1 MPAKKLSMRK
11 IKEVLRL
18 SWGCQQSQR
27 KVALQCNISRPCVGE
42 YLRRA
47 SDAGLSWP
55 LPQELDD
62 TQLDRLLF
70 PPQPKLDAEQR
81 GVPEWATV
89 YEELRKKNVTK
100 FLLWQEYRELNP
112 LGYNYSWFCD
122 QYRRWLGKRD
132 ISMRQHHRAGE
143 KLFIDYAGHAIAIV
157 DARTGE
163 ETKAQIFVA
172 VLGASNYTFAEA
184 TATQSLPDWIGSH
197 VRAFEFFQAVPEIL
211 VPDNLKSGVTKAHRY
226 EPDLNPTYQ
235 DMAQHYNVVVIPA
248 RVRHPKDKP
257 KAEVGVQIVSRW
269 ILAALRNHTFF
280 SVQQLNTR
288 ISELLVRLND
298 RPFRKLPG
306 CRRSRFES
314 LDRPALKPLPA
325 NAYIFAEWGKARV
338 NIDYHVEVDRHY
350 YSVPNAYR
358 KLQVDVRYTEQ
369 TVECFYN
376 SQRIASHCRSRM
388 IGHHTTV
395 REHMPES
402 HRQYGDWSP
411 ERLISWAHKY
421 GKCTAELVN
430 QIMQSRRHP
439 EQGYRS
445 CLGILRLEKTYGA
458 QRLEAACQRALL
470 LGTKRY
476 KSVESI
482 LKHGLDQIDP
492 VSDEEPDLPDDHDNI
507 RGPSYYH

>member
-1 MPAKKLSMRK
+1 MRR

-27 KVALQCNISRPCVGE
+27 QVALQCSISRPCVGE

-47 SDAGLSWP
+47 THAGLSWP
-55 LPQELDD
+55 LPPDLDD
-62 TQLDRLLF
+62 AQLDRLLF
-70 PPQPKLDAEQR
+70 PPAPNLPAEQR
-81 GVPEWATV
+81 GVPDWSSV
-89 YEELRKKNVTK
+89 YEELRKKSVTK
-100 FLLWQEYRELNP
+100 FLLWQEYRERNP
-112 LGYNYSWFCD
+112 NGYNYSWFCD
-122 QYRRWLGKRD
+122 RYRQWLGTRD
-132 ISMRQHHRAGE
+132 LSMRQHHRAGE
-143 KLFIDYAGHAIAIV
+143 KLFIDYAGHTISVI
-157 DARTGE
+157 DAHTGE
-163 ETKAQIFVA
+163 QSPAQIFVA

-211 VPDNLKSGVTKAHRY
+211 VPNNLKSGVTTPHRY

-248 RVRHPKDKP
+248 RVRRPKDKS
-257 KAEVGVQIVSRW
+257 KAELGVQVVSRW

-280 SVQQLNTR
+280 SLQQLNAR
-288 ISELLVRLND
+288 IAELLVSLND

-306 CRRSRFES
+306 SRRSRFES
-314 LDRPALKPLPA
+314 VDRPALNPLPA
-325 NAYIFAEWGKARV
+325 NAYIFAQWRKARV

-350 YSVPNAYR
+350 YSVPNAFA
-358 KLQVDVRYTEQ
+358 KKQVDIRYTEQ

-376 SQRIASHCRSRM
+376 SQRIASHCRSQM

-421 GKCTAELVN
+421 GKCTAELIN

-458 QRLEAACQRALL
+458 QRLEAACTRALL
-470 LGTKRY
+470 LGTQRY

-492 VSDEEPDLPDDHDNI
+492 VSDDEPTLPDDHDNI

>member
-1 MPAKKLSMRK
+1 MPAKKISMRK
-11 IKEVLRL
+11 INDVLRL

-27 KVALQCNISRPCVGE
+27 QVALQCNISRPCVAE

-55 LPQELDD
+55 LPPELTD

-70 PPQPKLDAEQR
+70 PPPPKLDAELR
-81 GVPEWATV
+81 GVPDWAKV
-89 YEELRKKNVTK
+89 YEELRKKSVTK

-112 LGYNYSWFCD
+112 KGYNYSWFCD

-143 KLFIDYAGHAIAIV
+143 KLFVDYGGHTIPIV

-163 ETKAQIFVA
+163 QTQAQIFVA

-197 VRAFEFFQAVPEIL
+197 VRAFEYLGAVPEIL

-248 RVRHPKDKP
+248 RVRRPKDKP
-257 KAEVGVQIVSRW
+257 KVELGVQIVSRW

-280 SVQQLNTR
+280 SLQQLNTR
-288 ISELLVRLND
+288 ISELLVGLND

-306 CRRSRFES
+306 CRRSRFET

-358 KLQVDVRYTEQ
+358 KKQVDVRYTEN
-369 TVECFYN
+369 TVECFYD
-376 SQRIASHCRSRM
+376 SQRIASHTRSRM

-411 ERLISWAHKY
+411 ERLICWAHKY

-458 QRLEAACQRALL
+458 QRLEAACQRTLL
-470 LGTKRY
+470 LGTLRY

-492 VSDEEPDLPDDHDNI
+492 VSEEEQVLPNDHDNI

>member
-1 MPAKKLSMRK
+1 MPAKRLSMRK

-18 SWGCQQSQR
+18 SWSCQQSQR
-27 KVALQCNISRPCVGE
+27 QVAIQCNISRPCVGE

-47 SDAGLSWP
+47 TEAGLSWP
-55 LPQELDD
+55 LPEQLDD
-62 TQLDRLLF
+62 ASLDRQLF
-70 PPQPKLDAEQR
+70 PPTPKLSAEQR
-81 GVPEWATV
+81 GVPDWSVV
-89 YEELRKKNVTK
+89 YKELGKKNVTK

-112 LGYNYSWFCD
+112 KGYNYSWFCD
-122 QYRRWLGKRD
+122 KYRRWLGKRD
-132 ISMRQHHRAGE
+132 LSMRQHHRAGE
-143 KLFIDYAGHAIAIV
+143 KLFIDYCGQTVPVI

-163 ETKAQIFVA
+163 LSEAQIFVA
-172 VLGASNYTFAEA
+172 VWGASNYTFAEA
-184 TATQSLPDWIGSH
+184 TASQSLPDWIGSH
-197 VRAFEFFQAVPEIL
+197 VRAFEYFQGLPEIL

-248 RVRHPKDKP
+248 RVRRAKDKA
-257 KAEVGVQIVSRW
+257 KVEKGVQVVQRW

-280 SVQQLNTR
+280 SLSQLNTR
-288 ISELLVRLND
+288 IKELLIRLND

-325 NAYIFAEWGKARV
+325 DAYVFAQWAKARV

-350 YSVPNAYR
+350 YSVPNAYA
-358 KLQVDVRYTEQ
+358 KKQVDVRYTEQ

-376 SQRIASHCRSRM
+376 NQRIASHPRSRM
-388 IGHHTTV
+388 IAQHTTV

-411 ERLISWAHKY
+411 ERLISWARKY
-421 GKCTAELVN
+421 GKCTAELIN

-458 QRLEAACQRALL
+458 QRLEAACERALL
-470 LGTKRY
+470 LGTRRY

-482 LKHGLDQIDP
+482 LKHGLDKIDP
-492 VSDEEPDLPDDHDNI
+492 VSDDETALPDDHDNI

>member
-1 MPAKKLSMRK
+1 MPAKRLSMRK
-11 IKEVLRL
+11 ITEVLRL

-27 KVALQCNISRPCVGE
+27 QVALQCSISRPCVGE

-55 LPQELDD
+55 LPQELTDAE
-62 TQLDRLLF
+62 LDRLLF
-70 PPQPKLDAEQR
+70 PPSPKLDAEQR
-81 GVPEWATV
+81 GVPEWAAV

-143 KLFIDYAGHAIAIV
+143 KLFIDYAGHTIAIV

-163 ETKAQIFVA
+163 ESQAQIFVA
-172 VLGASNYTFAEA
+172 VLGASNCTFAEA

-197 VRAFEFFQAVPEIL
+197 VRAFEYFGAVPEIL

-248 RVRHPKDKP
+248 RVRRPKDKS
-257 KAEVGVQIVSRW
+257 KAELGVQVVSRW

-280 SVQQLNTR
+280 SLQQLNTR
-288 ISELLVRLND
+288 ISELLIRLND

-314 LDRPALKPLPA
+314 LDRPALKPLPV

-358 KLQVDVRYTEQ
+358 KMQVDVRYTELS
-369 TVECFYN
+369 VECFYN
-376 SQRIASHCRSRM
+376 SQRIASHSRSRM

-411 ERLISWAHKY
+411 ERLISWAQKY

-458 QRLEAACQRALL
+458 ERLEAACQRALL

-482 LKHGLDQIDP
+482 LKHGLDQVDP
-492 VSDEEPDLPDDHDNI
+492 VSDAEPVLPDDHDNI

>member
-1 MPAKKLSMRK
+1 MPARKLSMRK
-11 IKEVLRL
+11 ITEVLRL

-27 KVALQCNISRPCVGE
+27 QVAIQCSVSRPCVSE

-47 SDAGLSWP
+47 SIAGLSWP
-55 LPQELDD
+55 LPPELTDA
-62 TQLDRLLF
+62 QLDRLLF
-70 PPQPKLDAEQR
+70 PPSPKLDAEQR
-81 GVPEWATV
+81 GVPEWAAV

-143 KLFIDYAGHAIAIV
+143 KLFIDYAGHTIAIV
-157 DARTGE
+157 DSRTGE
-163 ETKAQIFVA
+163 QTQAQIFVA

-184 TATQSLPDWIGSH
+184 TATQSLADWIGSH
-197 VRAFEFFQAVPEIL
+197 VRAFEFFGAVPEIL

-226 EPDLNPTYQ
+226 EPDLNPTYH
-235 DMAQHYNVVVIPA
+235 DMAQHYDVVVIPA
-248 RVRHPKDKP
+248 RVRRPKDKS
-257 KAEVGVQIVSRW
+257 KAELGVQVVSRW
-269 ILAALRNHTFF
+269 VLAALRNHTFF
-280 SVQQLNTR
+280 SLQQLNTR

-298 RPFRKLPG
+298 RSFRKLPG

-358 KLQVDVRYTEQ
+358 KKQVDVRYTEQ

-376 SQRIASHCRSRM
+376 SQRIASHSRSRM

-458 QRLEAACQRALL
+458 ERLEAACQRALL

-482 LKHGLDQIDP
+482 LKHGLDQVDP
-492 VSDEEPDLPDDHDNI
+492 VSDAEPVLPDDHDNI

>member
-1 MPAKKLSMRK
+1 MRK
-11 IKEVLRL
+11 ITEVLRL

-27 KVALQCNISRPCVGE
+27 QVALQCSISRPCVGE

-55 LPQELDD
+55 LPQELTDAE
-62 TQLDRLLF
+62 LDRLLF
-70 PPQPKLDAEQR
+70 PPSPKLDAEQR
-81 GVPEWATV
+81 GVPEWAAV

-143 KLFIDYAGHAIAIV
+143 KLFIDYAGHTIAIV

-163 ETKAQIFVA
+163 ESQAQIFVA
-172 VLGASNYTFAEA
+172 VLGASNCTFAEA

-197 VRAFEFFQAVPEIL
+197 VRAFEYFGAVPEIL

-248 RVRHPKDKP
+248 RVRRPKDKS
-257 KAEVGVQIVSRW
+257 KAELGVQVVSRW

-280 SVQQLNTR
+280 SLQQLNTR
-288 ISELLVRLND
+288 ISELLIRLND

-314 LDRPALKPLPA
+314 LDRPALKPLPV

-358 KLQVDVRYTEQ
+358 KMQVDVRYTELS
-369 TVECFYN
+369 VECFYN
-376 SQRIASHCRSRM
+376 SQRIASHSRSRM

-458 QRLEAACQRALL
+458 ERLEAACQRALL

-482 LKHGLDQIDP
+482 LKHGLDQVDP
-492 VSDEEPDLPDDHDNI
+492 VSDAEPVLPDDHDNI

>member
-18 SWGCQQSQR
+18 FWGCQQSQR
-27 KVALQCNISRPCVGE
+27 QVAIQCGVSRPCVGE

-62 TQLDRLLF
+62 AQLDRLLF
-70 PPQPKLDAEQR
+70 PPPPKLPAEQR
-81 GVPEWATV
+81 GVPDWAVV
-89 YEELRKKNVTK
+89 YEELRKKSVTK

-112 LGYNYSWFCD
+112 KGYNYSWFCD
-122 QYRRWLGKRD
+122 QYRRWVGKRD
-132 ISMRQHHRAGE
+132 LSMRQHHRAGE
-143 KLFIDYAGHAIAIV
+143 KLFIDYAGHTIPIV

-163 ETKAQIFVA
+163 QRQAQIFVA

-197 VRAFEFFQAVPEIL
+197 VRAFQYFQAVPEIL
-211 VPDNLKSGVTKAHRY
+211 VPDNLKSGVTKTHRY

-248 RVRHPKDKP
+248 RVRRPKDKS
-257 KAEVGVQIVSRW
+257 KAELGVQVVSRW

-280 SVQQLNTR
+280 SLQQLNSR
-288 ISELLVRLND
+288 IVELLIRLND

-325 NAYIFAEWGKARV
+325 NAYVFAQWGKARV

-358 KLQVDVRYTEQ
+358 KMQVDVRYTEQ

-376 SQRIASHCRSRM
+376 SQRIASHPRSRM
-388 IGHHTTV
+388 IGHHSTV

-470 LGTKRY
+470 LGTRRY

-482 LKHGLDQIDP
+482 LKHGLDLLDP
-492 VSDEEPDLPDDHDNI
+492 VNDAEPILPDDHDNI

>member
-1 MPAKKLSMRK
+1 MPAKKISMRK
-11 IKEVLRL
+11 ITEVLRL

-27 KVALQCNISRPCVGE
+27 QVALQCSISRPCVGE

-55 LPQELDD
+55 LPEELTD

-70 PPQPKLDAEQR
+70 PPPPKLDAEQR
-81 GVPEWATV
+81 GVPDWAKV
-89 YEELRKKNVTK
+89 YEELRKKSVTK

-112 LGYNYSWFCD
+112 KGYNYSWFCD

-143 KLFIDYAGHAIAIV
+143 KLFVDYGGHTIPIV

-163 ETKAQIFVA
+163 QTQAQIFVA

-197 VRAFEFFQAVPEIL
+197 VRAFEYLGAVPEIL

-248 RVRHPKDKP
+248 RVRRPKDKP
-257 KAEVGVQIVSRW
+257 KAELGVQIVSRW

-280 SVQQLNTR
+280 SLQQLNTR
-288 ISELLVRLND
+288 ISELLVGLND

-306 CRRSRFES
+306 CRRSRFET

-358 KLQVDVRYTEQ
+358 KKQVDVRYTEN
-369 TVECFYN
+369 TVECFYD
-376 SQRIASHCRSRM
+376 SQRIASHTRSRM

-458 QRLEAACQRALL
+458 QRLEAACQRTLL
-470 LGTKRY
+470 LGTLRY

-492 VSDEEPDLPDDHDNI
+492 VIDEEQVLPDDHDNI

>member
-1 MPAKKLSMRK
+1 MRK

-27 KVALQCNISRPCVGE
+27 QVALQCSISRPCVGE

-55 LPQELDD
+55 LPQELTD

-70 PPQPKLDAEQR
+70 PPTPKLCADQR
-81 GVPEWATV
+81 GVPDWAAV

-132 ISMRQHHRAGE
+132 LSMRQHHRAGE
-143 KLFIDYAGHAIAIV
+143 KLFIDYAGHTIAIV
-157 DARTGE
+157 DSRTGE
-163 ETKAQIFVA
+163 ESQAQIFVA

-197 VRAFEFFQAVPEIL
+197 VRAFEFFGAVPEIL

-248 RVRHPKDKP
+248 RVRRPKDKS
-257 KAEVGVQIVSRW
+257 KAELGVQVVSRW

-280 SVQQLNTR
+280 SLQQLNTR
-288 ISELLVRLND
+288 ISELLIRLND

-306 CRRSRFES
+306 CRRSRFET

-358 KLQVDVRYTEQ
+358 KKQLDVRYTEQ
-369 TVECFYN
+369 SVECFYN

-411 ERLISWAHKY
+411 ERLISWAHQY

-430 QIMQSRRHP
+430 QIMQARRHP

-458 QRLEAACQRALL
+458 ERLEAACQRSLL
-470 LGTKRY
+470 LGTLRY
-476 KSVESI
+476 KSIESI

-492 VSDEEPDLPDDHDNI
+492 VNDEEPVLPDDHDNI

>member
-1 MPAKKLSMRK
+1 MRK
-11 IKEVLRL
+11 ITEVLRL

-27 KVALQCNISRPCVGE
+27 QVALQCSISRPCVGE

-55 LPQELDD
+55 LPQELTDAE
-62 TQLDRLLF
+62 LDRLLF
-70 PPQPKLDAEQR
+70 PPSPKLDAEQR
-81 GVPEWATV
+81 GVPEWAAV

-143 KLFIDYAGHAIAIV
+143 KLFIDYAGHTIAIV

-163 ETKAQIFVA
+163 ESQAQIFVA
-172 VLGASNYTFAEA
+172 VLGASNCTFAEA

-197 VRAFEFFQAVPEIL
+197 VRAFEYFGAVPEIL

-248 RVRHPKDKP
+248 RVRRPKDKS
-257 KAEVGVQIVSRW
+257 KAELGVQVVSRW

-280 SVQQLNTR
+280 SLQQLNTR
-288 ISELLVRLND
+288 ISELLIRLND

-314 LDRPALKPLPA
+314 LDRPALKPLPV

-358 KLQVDVRYTEQ
+358 KMQVDVRYTELS
-369 TVECFYN
+369 VECFYN
-376 SQRIASHCRSRM
+376 SQRIASHSRSRM

-411 ERLISWAHKY
+411 ERLISWAQKY

-458 QRLEAACQRALL
+458 ERLEAACQRALL

-482 LKHGLDQIDP
+482 LKHGLDQVDP
-492 VSDEEPDLPDDHDNI
+492 VSDAEPVLPDDHDNI